1 MSDEKKKVKR
11 RAVPKKLRFEVFK
24 RDSFTCQYCGR
35 KAPDVVLHIEHITPV
50 SKGGKNTLMNLV
62 TSCVECNLGK
72 GARTLSDD
80 SSVAKA
86 QKQAELLQDRREQ
99 IEMIR
104 DWHMSLVDQSSVEVE
119 AVNSLYRALTNNEKC
134 IAHWYKPEVGKLIK
148 KFGLDAVLQSLRD
161 GSTSYGDPSKALDK
175 LGGICACRSNPFYR
189 KRGYIAA
196 ILKSKVGYWND
207 AKFMPL
213 MKRGYEA
220 LGDYF
225 LGEAEDFAKSFKG
238 NWTVMIQM
246 LEEIVTD
253 MEDVREGYDASKEY

>member
-1 MSDEKKKVKR
+1 MSEVVKKVKR
-11 RAVPKKLRFEVFK
+11 KAVPKKMRFEVFK

-35 KAPDVVLHIEHITPV
+35 KAPDIVLHIEHITPV

-80 SSVAKA
+80 SSVTKA

-104 DWHMSLVDQSSVEVE
+104 DWHLSLVDQSGVEVE
-119 AVNSLYRALTNNEKC
+119 AVNSLYKALTGNEKR
-134 IAHWYKPEVGKLIK
+134 IADWYKPDVGKLIK
-148 KFGLDAVLQSLRD
+148 KFGLDTVLQALRD
-161 GSTSYGDPSKALDK
+161 GASSYGDPDKALDK
-175 LGGICACRSNPFYR
+175 LGGICACKSNPFYR

-207 AKFMPL
+207 ARFMPEF
-213 MKRGYEA
+213 KRGHDVDGEYFLKAAEEWA
-220 LGDYF
+220 KGFSGSWTLMMEELGD
-225 LGEAEDFAKSFKG
+225 LIDTLEAY
-238 NWTVMIQM
+238 N
-246 LEEIVTD
+246 
-253 MEDVREGYDASKEY
+253 ASKEY

>member
-11 RAVPKKLRFEVFK
+11 RAVSKKLRFEVFK

-35 KAPDVVLHIEHITPV
+35 KAPDIVLHIEHITPV

-80 SSVAKA
+80 SSVTKA

-104 DWHMSLVDQSSVEVE
+104 DWHLSLVDQSCVEVE
-119 AVNSLYRALTNNEKC
+119 AVNSLYSALTNGEKV
-134 IAHWYKPEVGKLIK
+134 IADWYKVEIGKLIK
-148 KFGLDAVLQSLRD
+148 KFGLDTVLQALRD
-161 GSTSYGDPSKALDK
+161 GAAGYGSPKKALDK
-175 LGGICACRSNPFYR
+175 LRGICACKSNPYYR
-189 KRGYIAA
+189 RRGYIAA

-207 AKFMPL
+207 ANFMPL
-213 MKRGYEA
+213 FKRGYDAGGDAFLDRVEA
-220 LGDYF
+220 WAKDEFRGSWTQMMQSLF
-225 LGEAEDFAKSFKG
+225 VAVENWEAQS
-238 NWTVMIQM
+238 
-246 LEEIVTD
+246 
-253 MEDVREGYDASKEY
+253 ASKKH